1 VKRGTATILVACTA
15 SVALVVCYL
24 LLDGASYKPAAV
36 ADPCLLRPTTAFSG
50 VAESVEQVVLSAADG
65 AACALGASREDLIL
79 SLRSEDDLRAFAR
92 RHAVDQDALER
103 AVRNALVRAVDDAEQ
118 AGSFSGSLAGVLRTA
133 AEQFPLSLLLSL
145 IRGGT
150 SLF

>member
-1 VKRGTATILVACTA
+1 VRRGAATIVVACSA
-15 SVALVVCYL
+15 SVALVVVYL

-36 ADPCLLRPTTAFSG
+36 ADPCLQRPTIAFSG

-79 SLRSEDDLRAFAR
+79 SLRSEDDLEAFAR
-92 RHAVDQDALER
+92 RHDVDQDALER
-103 AVRNALVRAVDDAEQ
+103 AVRDAIVRAVDDAE
-118 AGSFSGSLAGVLRTA
+118 STDSISSSLAGVLRTA
-133 AEQFPLSLLLSL
+133 AENFPLSLLLSL